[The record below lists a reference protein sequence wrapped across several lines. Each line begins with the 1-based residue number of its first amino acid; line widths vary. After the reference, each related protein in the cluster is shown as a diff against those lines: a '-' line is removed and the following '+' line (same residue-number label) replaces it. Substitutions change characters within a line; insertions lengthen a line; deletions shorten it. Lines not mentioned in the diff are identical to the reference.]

1 MGLQHLFIYLFKF
14 KLLIDLW
21 AISCSEL
28 GSGYTSEFTGRAVW
42 LNLLLWTSLS
52 WEEIFSNGRLFYM
65 CEMKI
70 GKGISWSSVDGW
82 GQAVIPDMG
91 DVNNMFPVLLV
102 CQKEELAFV
111 FEMLQ
116 QFEDALVQYDEL
128 DALFSQYVVNFGA
141 GGKCLKMW
149 NKCWVHEFLHCAEQP
164 CALGSH
170 REAAPGSLCSC
181 FVLCANRK
189 CPSVTKILFLVSEA

>member
-1 MGLQHLFIYLFKF
+1 MEMG
-14 KLLIDLW
+14 
-21 AISCSEL
+21 CN
-28 GSGYTSEFTGRAVW
+28 TS
-42 LNLLLWTSLS
+42 
-52 WEEIFSNGRLFYM
+52 
-65 CEMKI
+65 
-70 GKGISWSSVDGW
+70 
-82 GQAVIPDMG
+82 
-91 DVNNMFPVLLV
+91 VNNVNNIFPVLLV

-149 NKCWVHEFLHCAEQP
+149 NKCWVYEFLRCAEQL

-170 REAAPGSLCSC
+170 SEAALGSLCSSFMVCATSGFVSPLWGLEAIFNENLC
-181 FVLCANRK
+181 FALMGWLLQPEPWTMKLHKYWSGWDTAAVFTAN
-189 CPSVTKILFLVSEA
+189 C

>member
-1 MGLQHLFIYLFKF
+1 
-14 KLLIDLW
+14 
-21 AISCSEL
+21 
-28 GSGYTSEFTGRAVW
+28 
-42 LNLLLWTSLS
+42 
-52 WEEIFSNGRLFYM
+52 M

-141 GGKCLKMW
+141 GGKCLKM
-149 NKCWVHEFLHCAEQP
+149 
-164 CALGSH
+164 
-170 REAAPGSLCSC
+170 
-181 FVLCANRK
+181 
-189 CPSVTKILFLVSEA
+189 